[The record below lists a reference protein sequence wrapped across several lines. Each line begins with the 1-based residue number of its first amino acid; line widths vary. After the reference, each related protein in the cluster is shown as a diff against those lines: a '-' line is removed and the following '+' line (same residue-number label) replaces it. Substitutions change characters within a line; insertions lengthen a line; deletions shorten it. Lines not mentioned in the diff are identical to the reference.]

1 MTKMGT
7 NARRLAAAVL
17 ILAAAGVLTRAL
29 VSASQPVPAKNDDV
43 LAALLVEVRGL
54 RAAMEQMAS
63 AGPRVQLFASR
74 LQLQEA
80 RINGMVRRLDA
91 VRDSLASVQRDYDR
105 ARDEIKQFE
114 TALSGGAVGDD
125 REALE
130 QMLPVRKR
138 EAAAMKITLDRYT
151 AEEGQL
157 ANDIAIEQGRWT
169 EINQRLDELER
180 ALSKR

>member
-1 MTKMGT
+1 MTKTGT
-7 NARRLAAAVL
+7 NTRRLAAALL
-17 ILAAAGVLTRAL
+17 IVVAGGVLTRTLA
-29 VSASQPVPAKNDDV
+29 SAGQPITRNTDDV
-43 LAALLVEVRGL
+43 LAALLVEVKGL

-91 VRDSLASVQRDYDR
+91 VRDSVASVQRDYDR
-105 ARDEIKQFE
+105 ARDEIKRFE
-114 TALSGGAVGDD
+114 TSLGSAVGPH
-125 REALE
+125 REELE
-130 QMLPVRKR
+130 QMLPGRR
-138 EAAAMKITLDRYT
+138 RDAAAMKSTLDRHI
-151 AEEGQL
+151 AEEAQL
-157 ANDIAIEQGRWT
+157 ANDITIEQARWT